1 MQTKKNN
8 LLSHFHMQIESEL
21 LRLRIYFAI
30 SVVLEKIRGSWKKF
44 HHLSAGSLLNTPNK
58 CLDSIRGAL
67 SRSGGSKMDQF
78 WPFFFFWKLF
88 AKSFFPPL
96 PQNKCNDSVFSRLQK
111 IKPGKEPALVYRPLI
126 INPKA

>member
-78 WPFFFFWKLF
+78 WPFFFFLETVCKV
-88 AKSFFPPL
+88 FFSPSPSK
-96 PQNKCNDSVFSRLQK
+96 QMQ
-111 IKPGKEPALVYRPLI
+111 
-126 INPKA
+126 